1 MACDIA
7 PVPRSRK
14 EKRGLSRALVIP
26 QPIGGLR
33 GFGGGREDGFL
44 VVLQNT
50 EPVLDIAG
58 MIAARLGRD
67 AEIAA
72 KEGCAKLGDQFFDGI
87 GFISEAA

>member
-50 EPVLDIAG
+50 EPVLDVAG
-58 MIAARLGRD
+58 MICAWLGC
-67 AEIAA
+67 ETKITA
-72 KEGCAKLGDQFFDGI
+72 KESSSKLGD
-87 GFISEAA
+87 IS